1 MKVAS
6 ILSHTLRIKM
16 ESTFLG
22 SQLAELRKNAENADV
37 TLSCQGEVIMA
48 HSQILGMRYVLF

>member
-1 MKVAS
+1 
-6 ILSHTLRIKM
+6 M